1 LNAPGADV
9 YQGLLGALLCSAI
22 GSIFAATDAALSSL
36 SHAHLLALQD
46 QAHGR
51 SKAALDR
58 YLAKPTAQHSQWLV
72 GRVVFTALA
81 AVLVANVM
89 VPYVPGWALAP
100 LGALGA
106 LLTFGTLAQVGTTI
120 GRARPDYFAT
130 RALANVRPLELFVW
144 PLAAPLSKLGH
155 LATGML
161 GPARPRDAT
170 VTKTEVE
177 LVVDES
183 EKEGSLGEE
192 PAGMIRNVLG
202 LKDLVVR
209 DVMVPRTRVCAI
221 EAETPLIE
229 VLRFAAVEGHS
240 RYPVYREKI
249 DNVVGV
255 LYVKDLFRI
264 VNDNQLHSTRLRDLV
279 RANVSFVPEMQTV
292 SSVLADMR
300 SHRLHLAIVI
310 DEFGGVS
317 GIVTL
322 EDILEVIVGDIRDE
336 YDTEDAPIQD
346 LGDGLLVADA
356 AVSIHDLSTYLGA
369 EIPEDGDYESLG
381 GLLVHRA
388 GTVPPV
394 GATLAA
400 FGLTFV
406 VREADEKRISKVEI
420 RRPVSESMAPAPPRD
435 SGDQAPRSSRT
446 SVDPKAGAPNGKKPP
461 AAAS

>member
-1 LNAPGADV
+1 LASHRHAGRPLRALLEVDTGPALAVGVLAPEEIGLVDMRTGRPRRGAVARDHIRALKRPQSRRFQPVSSPVSCASAPRSATFVANGAAARGGQHVSRRRGTDLNAPGADV
-9 YQGLLGALLCSAI
+9 YQGLLGALLCAAI

-58 YLAKPTAQHSQWLV
+58 YLAKPASQHSQWLV

-130 RALANVRPLELFVW
+130 RALANVHPLELLVW

-155 LATGML
+155 LATDML
-161 GPARPRDAT
+161 GPAHPRDAT

-192 PAGMIRNVLG
+192 PAEMIRNVLG

-317 GIVTL
+317 GVVTL
-322 EDILEVIVGDIRDE
+322 EDILEVIVG
-336 YDTEDAPIQD
+336 
-346 LGDGLLVADA
+346 
-356 AVSIHDLSTYLGA
+356 
-369 EIPEDGDYESLG
+369 EIG
-381 GLLVHRA
+381 RA
-388 GTVPPV
+388 HV
-394 GATLAA
+394 
-400 FGLTFV
+400 
-406 VREADEKRISKVEI
+406 
-420 RRPVSESMAPAPPRD
+420 
-435 SGDQAPRSSRT
+435 
-446 SVDPKAGAPNGKKPP
+446 
-461 AAAS
+461 

>member
-1 LNAPGADV
+1 LNAPGADA
-9 YQGLLGALLCSAI
+9 YEGLLGALLCAAI
-22 GSIFAATDAALSSL
+22 GSIFAATDSALSSL
-36 SHAHLLALQD
+36 SHAHLLAIQE
-46 QAHGR
+46 QAKGR

-58 YLAKPTAQHSQWLV
+58 YLANPAAQRSQWLV
-72 GRVVFTALA
+72 GRIVFTALA

-106 LLTFGTLAQVGTTI
+106 LLTFGTLAQVGTTL

-130 RALANVRPLELFVW
+130 RALANVRPLELLVL
-144 PLAAPLSKLGH
+144 PLAAPLSKLGR
-155 LATGML
+155 LATRLL
-161 GPARPRDAT
+161 GPADPRDPT
-170 VTKTEVE
+170 VAKTEVE

-192 PAGMIRNVLG
+192 PAEMIRNVLG
-202 LKDLVVR
+202 LKDLVAR

-221 EAETPLIE
+221 EVETQLVE
-229 VLRFAAVEGHS
+229 VLRFAATEGHS

-249 DNVVGV
+249 DNVIGV

-264 VNDNQLHSTRLRDLV
+264 LNDNQLHLTRLRDLV

-322 EDILEVIVGDIRDE
+322 EDVLEMIVGDIRDE
-336 YDTEDAPIQD
+336 YDTEEAPIQD
-346 LGDGLLVADA
+346 LGDGRLVADA
-356 AVSIHDLSTYLGA
+356 AVSILDLSTYLGRD
-369 EIPEDGDYESLG
+369 IPENGDYDSLG
-381 GLLVHRA
+381 GLLIHRA
-388 GTVPPV
+388 GKVPAA
-394 GATLAA
+394 GSALEA
-400 FGLTFV
+400 FGLTFI
-406 VREADEKRISKVEI
+406 VRDADEKRISKVEI
-420 RRPVSESMAPAPPRD
+420 RRPSTDSLPPPVPRA
-435 SGDQAPRSSRT
+435 SGEQPPPSSRT
-446 SVDPKAGAPNGKKPP
+446 DVDAPRTDPTDKKP
-461 AAAS
+461 ASAAS